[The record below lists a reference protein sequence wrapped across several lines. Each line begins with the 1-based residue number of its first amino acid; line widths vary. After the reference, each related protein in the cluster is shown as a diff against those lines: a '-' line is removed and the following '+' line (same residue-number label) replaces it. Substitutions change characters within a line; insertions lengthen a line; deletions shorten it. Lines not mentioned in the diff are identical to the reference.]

1 MAAARP
7 CSVCTHPKREE
18 IEQAIKNG
26 ASVRGLAGTYDLSKT
41 SLYRHVAHME
51 EKAKEREEKASGRS
65 FEDKSSLDRINEV
78 EKIARDLIGRAK
90 DSGQIA
96 GIAPLLRAA
105 NESLSIAAK
114 LRGEMTGKAPEI
126 VHNGP
131 TWAEFHTFTSSLL
144 SALDDQPEAKKAV
157 LDALLSLPGGAT
169 CGST

>member
-7 CSVCTHPKREE
+7 CIACTHPKREE
-18 IEQAIKNG
+18 IDLALKNG
-26 ASVRGLAGTYDLSKT
+26 ASVRGLAGTYGLSKT
-41 SLYRHVAHME
+41 SLYRHVAHMD
-51 EKAKEREEKASGRS
+51 EKAKEREERASGRT

-90 DSGQIA
+90 ESGQIN

-114 LRGEMTGKAPEI
+114 LRGEMSGKAPEI

-157 LDALLSLPGGAT
+157 LDALLNIGGDSCKT
-169 CGST
+169 T